1 MSEKVYTHE
10 YETLKVDGLE
20 ALALKLNEL
29 IAEGFAV
36 ATIKVVR
43 QQNADVYEALIKK
56 TKEEK

>member
-10 YETLKVDGLE
+10 YEVLKADGLE
-20 ALALKLNEL
+20 QLSEKLNEQ
-29 IAEGFAV
+29 IALGFAV
-36 ATIKVVR
+36 ATVKVVR